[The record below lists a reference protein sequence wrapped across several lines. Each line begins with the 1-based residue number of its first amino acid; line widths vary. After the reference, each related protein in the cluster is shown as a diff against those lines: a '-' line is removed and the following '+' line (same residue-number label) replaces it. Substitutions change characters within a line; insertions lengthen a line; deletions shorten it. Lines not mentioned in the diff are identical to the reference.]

1 MILTK
6 IILVGLL
13 ILIIST
19 RSIGSR
25 PNITVF
31 EEHNFQQIAE
41 AARFLGNYFEF
52 SSDVYIIIVISP
64 KLPNRV
70 DGYTLYED
78 HLNQEGIKQF
88 FIKISSKLS
97 LKRQLAVIAHEM
109 VHVKQFLSG
118 ELIKQQDQCYQ
129 WKGHKCLNTNHL
141 DYLDRPWE
149 QEAIRMQYD
158 LVKLYKRSKIVQK
171 RKDIVFHSMH

>member
-13 ILIIST
+13 ILILSI
-19 RSIGSR
+19 RSMGSR
-25 PNITVF
+25 PNIRVL
-31 EEHNFQQIAE
+31 EEHKFQQIAE

-64 KLPNRV
+64 KLPNQI

-97 LKRQLAVIAHEM
+97 LKSQLAVIAHEM

-149 QEAIRMQYD
+149 QEALSIQD
-158 LVKLYKRSKIVQK
+158 ELVQLYKKSKSVQ
-171 RKDIVFHSMH
+171 RREDIVFHSMH